1 MAKQKEAIL
10 EATVIEAVVERNG
23 AQVAQTTQ
31 ALEVELRRRI
41 ARQIVPPGALLR
53 ENDIA
58 DEFGVSRAQVREAF
72 IALALRGLIERIPNK
87 GALVRRFDFDEI
99 VEIFTVREPLEGM
112 AARLAA
118 QNTTGADWLPFV
130 ETFDQAMPAFVR
142 DGDFEAFADHYQ
154 SFRERIMEAANNR
167 TLSDM
172 LDSISEKINVLTRR
186 IIILPGR
193 GEQAVKEHRAVLEAL
208 TQGDADAAERLRKEN
223 MRSGLAWF
231 IRYKTFIL

>member
-1 MAKQKEAIL
+1 MLKRE
-10 EATVIEAVVERNG
+10 EAVVGVNG
-23 AQVAQTTQ
+23 AADPEERGSTQTAQTTQ
-31 ALEVELRRRI
+31 GLEVELRRRI

-53 ENDIA
+53 ENEIA
-58 DEFGVSRAQVREAF
+58 EEFDVSRAQVREAF
-72 IALALRGLIERIPNK
+72 IALALRGLIERVPNK

-118 QNTTGADWLPFV
+118 QNTQSADWLPFV
-130 ETFDQAMPAFVR
+130 EAFDHAMPAYVR

-154 SFRERIMEAANNR
+154 AFRERIIEAANNR

-172 LDSISEKINVLTRR
+172 LDSISEKISVLTRR

-193 GEQAVKEHRAVLEAL
+193 GELAVKEHRAVLDAL
-208 TQGDADAAERLRKEN
+208 VRGDAEAAERLRKEN